1 MEERILIELTAE
13 NDLFWRT
20 WILTQVKD
28 GYYLNKRSS
37 QDDGFFMGYIPT
49 KKALAY
55 LEQAKN
61 GTLPVSLLCWGTDMP
76 ERDSTGAWV
85 SHVWVR

>member
-1 MEERILIELTAE
+1 MNKERVLIDLSAE

-20 WILTQVKD
+20 WTLVQVKD
-28 GYYLNKRSS
+28 GYYLTSKSS
-37 QDDGFFMGYIPT
+37 QDDDFFMGYIPT

-61 GTLPVSLLCWGTDMP
+61 GTLPVSLLCCGADMP

-85 SHVWVR
+85 SHV